1 MKKIIAI
8 FLLAVLL
15 FSNVGGLL
23 LFKIQQQIN
32 YQCIKNEL
40 RKTKQLTALTLS
52 LADYKKSKVDKH
64 EIKVAGK
71 MYDVQQIVVT
81 NSSVTV
87 YCIADEKED
96 HLIAS
101 YQTLEQNKSGITAT
115 NTTLLKLLSLVY
127 LQVKQNET
135 TPAFVN
141 LNVLFFAY
149 SSAFQ
154 PALLSI
160 ESPPPKTV

>member
-15 FSNVGGLL
+15 FSNLGGLL

-40 RKTKQLTALTLS
+40 RNTRARTTLTLS

-64 EIKVAGK
+64 EIKVEGK
-71 MYDVQQIVVT
+71 MYDVQQIVVA
-81 NSSVTV
+81 NGSVIV

-96 HLIAS
+96 YLIAS
-101 YQTLEQNKSGITAT
+101 FQKLEQNKSGKTTACT
-115 NTTLLKLLSLVY
+115 SLFKLLSLVY

-135 TPAFVN
+135 APAFIN
-141 LNVLFFAY
+141 LNVLFF
-149 SSAFQ
+149 SFSNDFQ
-154 PALLSI
+154 PAVLSI

>member
-40 RKTKQLTALTLS
+40 RNTKQLTALTLS
-52 LADYKKSKVDKH
+52 LADYKKSKVDKD
-64 EIKVAGK
+64 EIKVDGK

-87 YCIADEKED
+87 YCLADEKED

-101 YQTLEQNKSGITAT
+101 YQNLEQSKSGKSSS

-127 LQVKQNET
+127 LHTNQLET
-135 TPAFVN
+135 APAFIN
-141 LNVLFFAY
+141 LKTQFLSYNI
-149 SSAFQ
+149 AFR